1 MFIAMNRFRVVK
13 GSEAEFEAIW
23 SSRRTRLDEMPGF
36 LAFRLLRGPQT
47 DEHTLYA
54 SHSSWAS
61 KDEFLNWTRS
71 EQFRDSHRNAGQNRA
86 LYLGPPDFEGFDV
99 VLAEGNA
106 PA

>member
-23 SSRRTRLDEMPGF
+23 TSRRTRLDEMPGF
-36 LAFRLLRGPQT
+36 LAFRLLRGPQK
-47 DEHTLYA
+47 DDHTLYA

-61 KDEFLNWTRS
+61 RDDFLNWTRS

-86 LYLGPPDFEGFDV
+86 LYLGPPDFEGFDC
-99 VLAEGNA
+99 VLAEGA
-106 PA
+106 AAT